1 MSIVYNF
8 DGFCL
13 SIDENVKDAKILLL
27 KKYAEKKKVE
37 TSAIPTDVQNAIFS
51 DHKFQKIKAYLEE
64 KKMPGLTFAFT
75 KFYVIDNTPWDDIEL
90 MIDLIIKH
98 KNSIQ
103 TLPLKT
109 VDAYA
114 RLQTTKGE
122 KTGREQLYDALLSL
136 DLSSKFKKLYAE
148 FPPVLKAAYADVA
161 ASSDPKDKELI
172 KKLNS
177 ASSKLDTLE
186 PKAGFRK
193 GKGGQDLIPTTL
205 TGFSAT
211 SAVFGRF
218 VSTTIVHGEETW
230 KEWREMSSR
239 KKMETVLETAEGVI
253 DGWSD
258 GFFEKLMTGRKY
270 EAQEIAGVLG
280 ADKGFI
286 VLSVRTF
293 PVSKAICKSDAT
305 SYCIGS
311 SESYFWQYSGG
322 KIQLYLY
329 NYNLPSSD
337 IYSIMGV
344 TVDKNHK
351 ITDIFDRQNHAIN
364 INTSDLFEFLKSQN
378 FPSSVIDEVKANID
392 DEIAIRIVIEELLKS
407 SKTAKDML
415 DSLLS
420 VTNRVA
426 QGKIDEKTWTRIAP
440 AVSSILI
447 DGEKITK
454 EGMYEMFT
462 NPSKRG
468 GIFNLA
474 QINIFKIIFPKNP
487 KEVIDTILKVTI
499 EKLNDIADIM
509 EDTREFIDSGTLDKE
524 NMAWFNKLKAV
535 YDNKDETLK
544 LIKELD

>member
-1 MSIVYNF
+1 
-8 DGFCL
+8 
-13 SIDENVKDAKILLL
+13 
-27 KKYAEKKKVE
+27 
-37 TSAIPTDVQNAIFS
+37 
-51 DHKFQKIKAYLEE
+51 
-64 KKMPGLTFAFT
+64 
-75 KFYVIDNTPWDDIEL
+75 
-90 MIDLIIKH
+90 
-98 KNSIQ
+98 
-103 TLPLKT
+103 
-109 VDAYA
+109 
-114 RLQTTKGE
+114 
-122 KTGREQLYDALLSL
+122 
-136 DLSSKFKKLYAE
+136 
-148 FPPVLKAAYADVA
+148 
-161 ASSDPKDKELI
+161 
-172 KKLNS
+172 
-177 ASSKLDTLE
+177 
-186 PKAGFRK
+186 
-193 GKGGQDLIPTTL
+193 
-205 TGFSAT
+205 
-211 SAVFGRF
+211 
-218 VSTTIVHGEETW
+218 
-230 KEWREMSSR
+230 
-239 KKMETVLETAEGVI
+239 
-253 DGWSD
+253 
-258 GFFEKLMTGRKY
+258 
-270 EAQEIAGVLG
+270 
-280 ADKGFI
+280 
-286 VLSVRTF
+286 
-293 PVSKAICKSDAT
+293 
-305 SYCIGS
+305 
-311 SESYFWQYSGG
+311 
-322 KIQLYLY
+322 
-329 NYNLPSSD
+329 
-337 IYSIMGV
+337 MGV

-447 DGEKITK
+447 
-454 EGMYEMFT
+454 GMYEMFT